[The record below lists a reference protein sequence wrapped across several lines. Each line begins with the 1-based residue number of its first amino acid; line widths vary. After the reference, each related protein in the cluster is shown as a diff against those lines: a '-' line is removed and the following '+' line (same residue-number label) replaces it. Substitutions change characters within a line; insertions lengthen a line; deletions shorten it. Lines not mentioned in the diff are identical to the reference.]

1 MRLQQKTIQSLLS
14 ETGFLYSVIFA
25 VISLRY
31 DKNQEGISETLSEI
45 EAIIVLFVQ
54 TKQRSEASQAEQMIQ
69 NIREDIFGSI
79 SDSTAHMKE

>member
-1 MRLQQKTIQSLLS
+1 VRLQQKTIQSLLS